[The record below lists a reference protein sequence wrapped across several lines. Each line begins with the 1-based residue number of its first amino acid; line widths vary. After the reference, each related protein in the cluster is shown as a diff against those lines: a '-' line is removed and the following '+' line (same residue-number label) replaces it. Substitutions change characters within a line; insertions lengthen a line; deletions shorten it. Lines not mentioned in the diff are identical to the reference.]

1 MKLKSI
7 LNWLRFAVVLLSVS
21 TVFTVS
27 TYCRQNESS
36 IDTKTIN
43 SKLDQIIEESRA
55 RETVIFRTLMEMQ
68 QTKSSREHI
77 AVF

>member
-1 MKLKSI
+1 MELKSI

-21 TVFTVS
+21 TVFAVS